1 MPAASV
7 PHLHGL
13 AARGRL
19 ARADRRRHRRRS
31 HLSVAIDQSEL
42 LVAVSELEPLPP
54 TVARLA
60 QVFSSGNWS
69 ADEIE
74 EIITLDQALAA
85 RVLSRA
91 NSAASASAV
100 EVVRVRDAVVRIGIG
115 PVLSLVTGHAVR
127 GTVQP
132 ALIEYG
138 LTEGE
143 LWRHSVASALAVEV
157 LASACS
163 HPLPA
168 ESFAAALLHDI
179 GKLIM
184 VRFLDSSQLVLIAE
198 ARDREHLSA
207 IEAEVDVLGVHHG
220 EAGGLVAR
228 HWKLPRR
235 IVAGITHHHEPD
247 AGSDLVCDVVHVANV
262 LAKRVGTGVIEI
274 GQDDQVHQPCLER
287 LGLASGSLDDVE
299 ARLADRLAAVE
310 SLYG

>member
-1 MPAASV
+1 M
-7 PHLHGL
+7 
-13 AARGRL
+13 
-19 ARADRRRHRRRS
+19 
-31 HLSVAIDQSEL
+31 
-42 LVAVSELEPLPP
+42 SELEPLPP
-54 TVARLA
+54 TVTRLA
-60 QVFSSGNWS
+60 QIISAGDWS

-74 EIITLDQALAA
+74 EIISLDQVLAA
-85 RVLSRA
+85 RVLSWA

-100 EVVRVRDAVVRIGIG
+100 EIVRIRDAVVRIGIG
-115 PVLSLVTGHAVR
+115 PVLSVVTGHAVR
-127 GTVQP
+127 TRVQP
-132 ALIEYG
+132 ALVEYG

-163 HPLPA
+163 QTIPA

-198 ARDREHLSA
+198 VRNQRHRSMV
-207 IEAEVDVLGVHHG
+207 EAEVEVLGLHHG

-235 IVAGITHHHEPD
+235 IVAGINYHHEPD
-247 AGSDLVCDVVHVANV
+247 AGDDLVCDVVHVANV
-262 LAKRVGTGVIEI
+262 LAKRVGTGVIEN
-274 GQDDQVHQPCLER
+274 GQDNEVYPPCCER
-287 LGLASGSLDDVE
+287 LGLARGLLDASE

-310 SLYG
+310 SRYG